1 MPIQTNDRLPAGR
14 FKTITASGIADG
26 ASDTLVAGRKV
37 ALFGLPGAY
46 TPVCSASHLP
56 GYIDNHDQ
64 FKAAGFDEIVC
75 VSVNDPFVMD
85 AWGKQLG
92 AGGKVTMLSDSDA
105 SFTKAIGLVADL
117 GAFGLHDRS
126 ERYSMIVE
134 DCVVKKL
141 DVEKTVFD
149 HDGTSAMCMLRGYRR
164 EDGQA

>member
-1 MPIQTNDRLPAGR
+1 MKESSAMPIRTYDRLPAGR
-14 FKTITASGIADG
+14 FKTLNASGIAEV
-26 ASDTLVAGRKV
+26 ASDTLFAGRKV

-56 GYIDNHDQ
+56 GYVENFDQ

-75 VSVNDPFVMD
+75 VSVNDPFVMN
-85 AWGKQLG
+85 AWGKQHG
-92 AGGKVTMLSDSDA
+92 AEGKVTMLSDSDA

-134 DCVVKKL
+134 DGVVKKL
-141 DVEKTVFD
+141 DIEKAVFD
-149 HDGTSAMCMLRGYRR
+149 HDGTSAICMLRS
-164 EDGQA
+164 

>member
-1 MPIQTNDRLPAGR
+1 MPIQTSDRLPAGR
-14 FKTITASGIADG
+14 FKAITASGITDVTTDA
-26 ASDTLVAGRKV
+26 LFAGRKV

-56 GYIDNHDQ
+56 GYVANHEQ
-64 FKAAGFDEIVC
+64 LKAAGFDEIVC

-85 AWGKQLG
+85 AWGKQHG
-92 AGGKVTMLSDSDA
+92 AEGKVTMLSDADA

-134 DCVVKKL
+134 DGVVKKL

-149 HDGTSAMCMLRGYRR
+149 HDGTSAVCMLRG
-164 EDGQA
+164 

>member
-1 MPIQTNDRLPAGR
+1 MTIKTGDRLPSAT
-14 FKTITASGIADG
+14 FKTMAATGIVDVTTDELLQG
-26 ASDTLVAGRKV
+26 KKV

-56 GYIDNHDQ
+56 GYVANHDQ
-64 FKAAGFDEIVC
+64 LKAAGFDEIVC

-85 AWGKQLG
+85 AWGKQHG
-92 AGGKVTMLSDSDA
+92 AEGKVTMLSDTDA

-126 ERYSMIVE
+126 ERYSMIIE
-134 DCVVKKL
+134 DGVVKKL

-149 HDGTSAMCMLRGYRR
+149 HDGTSAACMLRG
-164 EDGQA
+164 

>member
-1 MPIQTNDRLPAGR
+1 MKESSAMPVRTHDRLPAGR
-14 FKTITASGIADG
+14 FKTLNASGIAEVT
-26 ASDTLVAGRKV
+26 SDTLFTGRKV

-56 GYIDNHDQ
+56 GYVENFDK

-75 VSVNDPFVMD
+75 VSVNDPFVMN
-85 AWGKQLG
+85 AWGKQHG
-92 AGGKVTMLSDSDA
+92 AEGKVTMLSDSDA

-134 DCVVKKL
+134 DGVVKKL
-141 DVEKTVFD
+141 DVEKAVFD
-149 HDGTSAMCMLRGYRR
+149 HDGSSAVCMLRG
-164 EDGQA
+164 